1 MQKNIVIV
9 GYPKSG
15 TTWLSRLVAELV
27 SCPLKGDWGFE
38 TLDAPYKEGLE
49 RESEFQVSKSHHS
62 IQEINN
68 ASKLEIYKIIYIIR
82 DPRDVVVS
90 GVYYFNFLP
99 RLLAK
104 KKVLYKIN
112 SILRKTYNQL
122 VSNKE
127 KKRQMIQ
134 AVLYG
139 NKNINPWLS
148 TSWLNHFTPYL
159 NSNILFIKYEDLIDA
174 PEVESQKILNYL
186 KVNQSLEFI
195 KNSVSNQ
202 SFKNRKNKDEGKKDR
217 HQKKILRKGIQ
228 GSWKKEFTEEEK
240 KQFKSKLKDAN
251 NLYDF

>member
-27 SCPLKGDWGFE
+27 SCPLQGDWGFE
-38 TLDAPYKEGLE
+38 ELDAPYKEGLE
-49 RESEFQVSKSHHS
+49 RESEFQVYKSHHS
-62 IQEINN
+62 FQEINKV
-68 ASKLEIYKIIYIIR
+68 SKLEIYKIIYIIR

-99 RLLAK
+99 RLLAE
-104 KKVLYKIN
+104 KKVIYKIN
-112 SILRKTYNQL
+112 SVLSKTYNSL

-139 NKNINPWLS
+139 NKNVNSWLS
-148 TSWLNHFTPYL
+148 NSWLDHFTPYL
-159 NSNILFIKYEDLIDA
+159 NKEVLFIKYEDLIDS

-186 KVNQSLEFI
+186 KINQDLEYI
-195 KNSVSNQ
+195 KKSISNQ
-202 SFKNRKNKDEGKKDR
+202 SFQNRKLKDENKKDK
-217 HQKKILRKGIQ
+217 HQKKILRKGKQ
-228 GSWKKEFTEEEK
+228 GSWKKEFTTKEIN
-240 KQFKSKLKDAN
+240 QFQLKLKDTN
-251 NLYDF
+251 SLYDF